1 MIYAMHFYA
10 AIFVLLNDMTQ
21 NTHTTIVTNDKK
33 LKGKNF
39 AMYILCLLIV

>member
-1 MIYAMHFYA
+1 MIYAMYFYA

-21 NTHTTIVTNDKK
+21 NTHTTIATNDKK

-39 AMYILCLLIV
+39 CSQHIGLFIV